1 MATVFIPTQLRKLT
15 GGTAQVVVSGR
26 TVREIVLGLEQQFP
40 GFQSRLCTDGRLASH
55 LQVTVD
61 NQLSQRGLL
70 AQVGPHSEVHFLPAI
85 GGG

>member
-1 MATVFIPTQLRKLT
+1 MATVFIPTQMRQIT
-15 GGTAQVVVSGR
+15 GGAAQVEVPGES
-26 TVREIVLGLEQQFP
+26 VREIVKQLEQQFP
-40 GFQSRLCTDGRLASH
+40 GMQARLCHEDRLAPQ

-70 AQVGPHSEVHFLPAI
+70 AKVGPQSEVHFLPAI